1 MSPGWIG
8 LILTGGHGDSLRW
21 MAVLFS
27 TDERFMDHDTG
38 PLHPERPARLTAVAE
53 GLVLAGV
60 DDAVIRVEPRPATDE
75 ELFRVH
81 PEPFVRGIERF
92 CATGNTH
99 VDADTVV
106 SSRSAELA
114 RLASGAGLDAIE
126 RMRSGTAD
134 AAFIAPRPPG
144 HHATAT
150 RAMGFCLFN
159 HVAVAAAALVSEG
172 EKVAIIDIDAHHGN
186 GTQDIFYRDA
196 DVLYVSWHQH
206 PLYPGTGRMDDAG
219 EGAGL
224 GTTLNLPMPSG
235 ATGDHYR
242 RSFEEVVVPAVEAHG
257 TTWLLVSAGF
267 DGHRDDPLT
276 ELGLTSGDYADIVAD
291 LLALVPSGRSLVFL
305 EGGYDLTAI
314 TNSTAATVAAMFG
327 ERLHPERPTGGGP
340 GSDVV
345 ERVTAVRRRIASLG
359 M

>member
-159 HVAVAAAALVSEG
+159 HVAVAAAALTAAG
-172 EKVAIIDIDAHHGN
+172 ERVAILDIDAHHGN
-186 GTQDIFYRDA
+186 GTQDIFYRDP

-206 PLYPGTGRMDDAG
+206 PLYPGTGLIDEVGAG
-219 EGAGL
+219 EGR
-224 GTTLNLPMPSG
+224 GTTINIPMPPG

-242 RSFEEVVVPAVEAHG
+242 GSFERIVAPAMEVHR
-257 TTWLLVSAGF
+257 TTWVVVSAGF

-276 ELGLTSGDYADIVAD
+276 DLGLTSADFGD
-291 LLALVPSGRSLVFL
+291 LLTDVLSVIPAGRRLVFL
-305 EGGYDLTAI
+305 EGGYDLQAI
-314 TNSTAATVAAMFG
+314 TTSTAASIAALFG

-340 GSDVV
+340 GGDVT
-345 ERVTAVRRRIASLG
+345 ERIAVVRDHVRRTEE
-359 M
+359 